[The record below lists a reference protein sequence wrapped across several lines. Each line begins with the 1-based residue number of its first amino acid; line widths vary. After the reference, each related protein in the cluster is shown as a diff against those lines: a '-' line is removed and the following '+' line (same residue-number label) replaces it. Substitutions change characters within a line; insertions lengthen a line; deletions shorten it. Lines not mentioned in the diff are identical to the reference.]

1 MVPFAPGPVAA
12 ARPVIATTRSPA
24 MVTSTITQRGS
35 ARRVLN
41 IAHLRASAGNF
52 DRTTGWSASRPS
64 QAVWAGED
72 SNLRL
77 TDYERRLTWSDPGNS
92 RDLLLVRNG

>member
-12 ARPVIATTRSPA
+12 ARPAIATTSSPA

-35 ARRVLN
+35 ARRVLT

-52 DRTTGWSASRPS
+52 DRTTGWSASRFPGAS
-64 QAVWAGED
+64 RAEGTRAGVHGPGRIRLRREWLVAADAFAVAAD
-72 SNLRL
+72 
-77 TDYERRLTWSDPGNS
+77 
-92 RDLLLVRNG
+92 